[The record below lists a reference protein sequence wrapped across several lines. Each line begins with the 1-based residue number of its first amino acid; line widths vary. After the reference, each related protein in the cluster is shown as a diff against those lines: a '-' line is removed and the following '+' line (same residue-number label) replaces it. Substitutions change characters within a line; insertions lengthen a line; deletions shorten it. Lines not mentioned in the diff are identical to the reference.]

1 VRRSMAW
8 AHPVADHSGSREEA
22 EQKGRQAS
30 GAEGQAGEQSGQRS
44 GRRERRGGQI
54 RAGMAPVGWMASA
67 QRCAYL
73 PSGTPGYKMRI
84 ENNANRVSVG

>member
-1 VRRSMAW
+1 MRRSMAW

-44 GRRERRGGQI
+44 GRRERRGGLDGE
-54 RAGMAPVGWMASA
+54 RRREGASGEMSE
-67 QRCAYL
+67 R
-73 PSGTPGYKMRI
+73 
-84 ENNANRVSVG
+84 EV

>member
-30 GAEGQAGEQSGQRS
+30 RAERAKERQEGAEGRANPRGNGAGGLDGERS
-44 GRRERRGGQI
+44 ALCI
-54 RAGMAPVGWMASA
+54 FA
-67 QRCAYL
+67 QRH
-73 PSGTPGYKMRI
+73 SGIQDEDRKQC
-84 ENNANRVSVG
+84 E